1 MSKSRPPKAPETRKM
16 TSLDKQVLEAAAQT
30 VSVKRNGG
38 TERITAAEAVVQ
50 KTIASAISGSPH
62 AQRHVLDRLNQAEAA
77 RQAQIDE
84 EIALWAREKAQLARL
99 FAEHRKTHGE
109 DPLIFP
115 HPEDIE
121 LDLDRGVRFLG
132 PCSREE
138 HRALQTRL
146 KEREALLMT
155 VALEEK
161 KRHRAEPGRT
171 KSPPTTERG
180 DAFSVATHLN
190 YGLPPRLQWKPA
202 EAAFAIMAY
211 KALTERELLKRIH
224 QTFKAAGHAHTR
236 GQSLLPPDKMRD
248 VIRALIEV
256 GKLAR
261 ERDLSRREQQA
272 RIEEIAKR
280 HLSWVA

>member
-1 MSKSRPPKAPETRKM
+1 MSKSRPPKTPETRKM
-16 TSLDKQVLEAAAQT
+16 TSLDKQVLEAAAQE

-84 EIALWAREKAQLARL
+84 EIAFWAREKAQRARL

-115 HPEDIE
+115 HPDDIE
-121 LDLDRGVRFLG
+121 INPGVGVRLVG
-132 PCSREE
+132 PRSLEE
-138 HRALQTRL
+138 HHALQNRL

-161 KRHRAEPGRT
+161 QRHRAEPGRK
-171 KSPPTTERG
+171 KSPPTSELG
-180 DAFSVATHLN
+180 DAFSMATILN
-190 YGLPPRLQWKPA
+190 QGLPPRLRWKEG
-202 EAAFAIMAY
+202 EAAFAIVTY
-211 KALTERELLKRIH
+211 KALPQRELRKRIH
-224 QTFKAAGHAHTR
+224 QTFKAAGHAHKR
-236 GQSLLPPDKMRD
+236 GQDLLPPDKMRD
-248 VIRALIEV
+248 LMRALLEV
-256 GKLAR
+256 DMLAKEPDLSDR
-261 ERDLSRREQQA
+261 EREA
-272 RIEEIAKR
+272 RIEEILR
-280 HLSWVA
+280 RNLDWRE

>member
-1 MSKSRPPKAPETRKM
+1 MSKSRPPKAPETKKM
-16 TSLDKQVLEAAAQT
+16 TSLDKQVLDATAQE
-30 VSVKRNGG
+30 VSVKRQGG
-38 TERITAAEAVVQ
+38 TERITAAEAVVK

-99 FAEHRKTHGE
+99 FAEHREAHGE

-121 LDLDRGVRFLG
+121 ITLGVGVRLVG
-132 PCSREE
+132 PCSLQE
-138 HRALQTRL
+138 HHAMQTLL

-161 KRHRAEPGRT
+161 QRHRAEKARK
-171 KSPPTTERG
+171 KSPPTSERG
-180 DAFSVATHLN
+180 DAFSMATHLD

-202 EAAFAIMAY
+202 EAASKIMIY
-211 KALTERELLKRIH
+211 KALTQRELLKRIH
-224 QTFKAAGHAHTR
+224 RTFKAAGHDHIR
-236 GQSLLPPDKMRD
+236 GQNLLPPDKMRD
-248 VIRALIEV
+248 VIKALIEV

-272 RIEEIAKR
+272 RIEEIARR
-280 HLSWVA
+280 HLSWVD